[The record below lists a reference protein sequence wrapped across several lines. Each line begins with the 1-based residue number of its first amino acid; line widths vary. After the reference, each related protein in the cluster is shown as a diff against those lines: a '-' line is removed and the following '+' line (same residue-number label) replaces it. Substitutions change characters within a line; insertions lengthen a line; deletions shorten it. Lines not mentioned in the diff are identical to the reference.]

1 MLEVAVVGVVTA
13 VYAATLSLGFS
24 LIFGT
29 TRVFHLPYG
38 SLYGLFMLVGYY
50 LGRRT
55 GSPLGGMALAAVAVL
70 VLAAGIQ
77 TFLYE
82 PLLRAR
88 RGLLPTLITAVGVF
102 TVLQAV
108 LVLPNSSQ
116 PIGISGHLPQI
127 GPVSVLGID
136 VRGADVW
143 GVVIE
148 LAAIAAVLAV
158 LRFTSL
164 GLFVRAAG
172 DDGELAAVL
181 GINLAFARVAA
192 VVLGTALSL
201 VAAFFWTWSAGV
213 IASSAALTA
222 ALTATVAAFLGGLG
236 KPSGALLGGVVLGA
250 AQPVASRYLEGS
262 WTDVVVYGGLLLVIL
277 LRPQGLL
284 GTRLRDV

>member
-1 MLEVAVVGVVTA
+1 MGSGVG
-13 VYAATLSLGFS
+13 SS
-24 LIFGT
+24 
-29 TRVFHLPYG
+29 
-38 SLYGLFMLVGYY
+38 
-50 LGRRT
+50 
-55 GSPLGGMALAAVAVL
+55 LGGMVLAAVAVL
-70 VLAAGIQ
+70 VLAAAIQ
-77 TFLYE
+77 MFLYE
-82 PLLRAR
+82 PLLRAG
-88 RGLLPTLITAVGVF
+88 RGLLSTLITAVGIF
-102 TVLQAV
+102 TVLQAI

-116 PIGISGHLPQI
+116 PIGISGYLPQVKS
-127 GPVSVLGID
+127 VSMLGAE

-143 GVVIE
+143 GMGAE
-148 LAAIAAVLAV
+148 LLAIAAVLAV

-181 GINLAFARVAA
+181 GISLAFARVAA

-213 IASSAALTA
+213 IAASAALTA
-222 ALTATVAAFLGGLG
+222 ALTATVAAFLGGIG

-250 AQPVASRYLEGS
+250 AHPVAARYLPGS

-277 LRPQGLL
+277 VRPQGLL